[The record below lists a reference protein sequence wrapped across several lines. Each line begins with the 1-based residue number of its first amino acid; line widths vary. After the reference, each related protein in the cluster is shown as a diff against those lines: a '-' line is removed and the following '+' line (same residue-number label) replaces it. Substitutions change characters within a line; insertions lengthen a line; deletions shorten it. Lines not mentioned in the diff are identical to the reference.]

1 MPRSYTAEFI
11 KDLDTKTVKDGIQIL
26 LAKRC
31 VKAKLNTT
39 LVAKL
44 MNVSRMT
51 VHSWFRGKPM
61 KEDKVPIA
69 QALIKI
75 IDEDLA
81 KGVLPIKDYKSS
93 IEYYKSLTSGP
104 N

>member
-1 MPRSYTAEFI
+1 
-11 KDLDTKTVKDGIQIL
+11 
-26 LAKRC
+26 
-31 VKAKLNTT
+31 
-39 LVAKL
+39 
-44 MNVSRMT
+44 
-51 VHSWFRGKPM
+51 M
-61 KEDKVPIA
+61 KEDKVPLA

-93 IEYYKSLTSGP
+93 ITYYKSLTSGP

>member
-1 MPRSYTAEFI
+1 MPRGYTAEFI
-11 KDLDTKTVKDGIQIL
+11 KELDTKTVKDGIQIL

-31 VKAKLNTT
+31 VKAKIHTT
-39 LVAKL
+39 IVAKL
-44 MNVSRMT
+44 MKVTRMT
-51 VHSWFRGKPM
+51 VHNWFRGKPM
-61 KEDKVPIA
+61 NEDKIPTA